1 VQSDYGIR
9 VSFQHNQSELRPPQ
23 AWLDFSPQRFPLEPN
38 QSQAVSITLT
48 IPTNAEPGDYF
59 AFLEAHPIIE
69 REGVSIGVAA
79 ATKLSF
85 SVRPANA
92 FQAWVVRISHMIE
105 DTQPWS
111 SLIAIAALGYLGV
124 SFLSRYIRIGLR
136 LERRR

>member
-1 VQSDYGIR
+1 MMYPSVTTADLGVGVSLGDIAIQDSLSPGGRYRLPSLAVINTGDVQSDYGIR

-69 REGVSIGVAA
+69 RKV
-79 ATKLSF
+79 
-85 SVRPANA
+85 
-92 FQAWVVRISHMIE
+92 
-105 DTQPWS
+105 
-111 SLIAIAALGYLGV
+111 
-124 SFLSRYIRIGLR
+124 
-136 LERRR
+136 